1 MSPKWSLRKMARHLH
16 LARKTIR
23 KYLDSPAAA
32 SARRRQA
39 TKLDPFKLTIA
50 ELLAQDAT
58 ASAVVIA
65 QRLQPLGYH
74 GGITILRNYV
84 KTVRPHSAPPRAFV
98 RMEPSPGERFEID
111 WGHFGALDYQADP
124 RKLYA
129 FALVECHSR
138 KQYLVFRP

>member
-1 MSPKWSLRKMARHLH
+1 MLSPQQIDTIHRLHGGEKWSLRKVARHLH

-32 SARRRQA
+32 PRRRQRV
-39 TKLDPFKLTIA
+39 TKVDPFKSAIT
-50 ELLAQDAT
+50 ELLTQDAT

-74 GGITILRNYV
+74 GGITVLRNYL
-84 KTVRPHSAPPRAFV
+84 KTVRPNAAAPRAFV

-111 WGHFGALDYQADP
+111 WGH
-124 RKLYA
+124 LYSA
-129 FALVECHSR
+129 REWCVWLVR
-138 KQYLVFRP
+138 RWI